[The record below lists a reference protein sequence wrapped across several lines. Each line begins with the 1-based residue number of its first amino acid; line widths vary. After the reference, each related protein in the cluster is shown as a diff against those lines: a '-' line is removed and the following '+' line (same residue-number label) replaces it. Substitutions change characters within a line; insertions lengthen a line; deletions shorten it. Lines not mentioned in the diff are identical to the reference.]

1 LPNCLFLTPQESL
14 GAPKQSVCETHCP
27 QPAPVGHQLNLAHH
41 LPKLTNRK
49 IARQAYNRIFEN
61 LIKRFSNSREIKRS
75 GFLLQPFQFENETNP
90 RTARLIRQPM
100 LAIGGESAIAGLRQ
114 CSLIT
119 GRRRMADPAPAPPDR
134 RRLCNRSA
142 STPGHETGPSGQIS
156 IPQASIVRFRS
167 APEAWTRPVVPEA
180 QIDHWITV
188 GATFEPDAS
197 GVPAA
202 VPALASRSLAR
213 RSALTEASFCCCSA
227 FRTASRSLSYR
238 RRSSE
243 SF

>member
-61 LIKRFSNSREIKRS
+61 LIKRFSNSREIKLS

-119 GRRRMADPAPAPPDR
+119 GRRRMADPVPPPPDR
-134 RRLCNRSA
+134 RRLCTS
-142 STPGHETGPSGQIS
+142 S
-156 IPQASIVRFRS
+156 
-167 APEAWTRPVVPEA
+167 
-180 QIDHWITV
+180 
-188 GATFEPDAS
+188 
-197 GVPAA
+197 AA
-202 VPALASRSLAR
+202 VPLLRDTRQVDQGRFHHLRRALYASVTLRKRGPDPLCRKR
-213 RSALTEASFCCCSA
+213 RSITG
-227 FRTASRSLSYR
+227 
-238 RRSSE
+238 
-243 SF
+243 